1 MTLRWGD
8 YVFAGGGESEAAE
21 MVGAATNAEHR
32 SAFVL
37 GVGFDPRCLVGLK
50 AFLEAT
56 DEANPL
62 VVRVEL
68 PTPDASAQ
76 RLTTQLAAD
85 HEREFLDLTSSI
97 EVVSISYPEVT
108 NASSAGPTIARSLT
122 EPSLLSGVGHLVV
135 DVSSLPTSLFF
146 PILKAA
152 LSVADRGDLDAD
164 SFSGDLQV
172 VACENPE
179 MDRAIV
185 PLGVASASYVG
196 GFRPL
201 EHDPAEGGGTTV
213 WAPVVGENSEAAL
226 RAVHTLLEPDDVC
239 PVLPFPAVNP
249 RRADA
254 LVLEHQVALF
264 DAFQVRSSDLLYAD
278 EQNPFDLYRALCA
291 LERDYKQALVP
302 LQPTMIAVSS
312 HSSKLLSLGV
322 LLAAYERGMPIL
334 AADGLDYEITEDFDL
349 GSVHS
354 ANRLCCLWLTG
365 APYQ

>member
-8 YVFAGGGESEAAE
+8 YVFASGSGLEAAE
-21 MVGAATNAEHR
+21 FLRAAVADEHR

-50 AFLEAT
+50 AFLNAAT
-56 DEANPL
+56 ETNPL
-62 VVRVEL
+62 IIRVEL
-68 PTPDASAQ
+68 PTPNASAQ
-76 RLTTQLAAD
+76 PLTTQLAAK
-85 HEREFLDLTSSI
+85 HEQDFFALTEAVEVLSI
-97 EVVSISYPEVT
+97 PYPAVT
-108 NASSAGPTIARSLT
+108 NASSAGPTIARNLT
-122 EPSLLSGVGHLVV
+122 EPATLSGVGHLVV
-135 DVSSLPTSLFF
+135 DVSSLPTSLYF

-152 LSVADRGDLDAD
+152 LSVADRTHDDAD
-164 SFSGDLQV
+164 TFAGDLQV

-185 PLGVASASYVG
+185 PLGISSASYVG

-226 RAVHTLLEPDDVC
+226 RAVHAMLEPDDVC
-239 PVLPFPAVNP
+239 PVLPFPAVDP
-249 RRADA
+249 RRADS

-278 EQNPFDLYRALCA
+278 EQNPFDLYRALCL
-291 LERDYKQALVP
+291 LERDYKRALVP

-322 LLAAYERGMPIL
+322 LLAAYERAMPIL
-334 AADGLDYEITEDFDL
+334 AADGQDYEIMEDFDL
-349 GSVHS
+349 ASVS
-354 ANRLCCLWLTG
+354 AANRLCCLWLTG
-365 APYQ
+365 APYA